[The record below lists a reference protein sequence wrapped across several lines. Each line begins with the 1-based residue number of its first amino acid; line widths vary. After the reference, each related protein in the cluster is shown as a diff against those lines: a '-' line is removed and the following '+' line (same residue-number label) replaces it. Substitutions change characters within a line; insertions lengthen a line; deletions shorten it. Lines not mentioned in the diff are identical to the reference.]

1 MDKRLLKNIT
11 ILKGEEIYLHKD
23 FAVSFRNP
31 EVLPQMLKNI
41 DEELTSRGFYEEDL
55 VIDIITLKII
65 CYKMKNPIPLFISLT
80 YDDSSLPEQIFPKMH
95 KILKILRTFLEKTGV
110 STAGKIS
117 EENKKL
123 LDSKCSPLI
132 DDLLMLRPA
141 KISVIGYD
149 FVGKSHITEM
159 IKSGKMPKKYKETT
173 QLKKYKADLFGMPIL
188 LWDIPDQEDISQQVW
203 QSFILGSDAV
213 ILVLDSTQKNAEES
227 KLMVE
232 ITDKIIPHAELLI
245 VANKQDSDDSL
256 KPEEIENIIG
266 NKIFPFVANKP
277 ENSILIQKQ
286 AARLLEIKAEGIDY
300 SREDFIIQRND

>member
-1 MDKRLLKNIT
+1 MDKSLLKNIT
-11 ILKGEEIYLHKD
+11 ILRGSEIYLNKD

-31 EVLPQMLKNI
+31 EFLPQLLKDI

-65 CYKMKNPIPLFISLT
+65 CYKMKNPIPLFVSLT
-80 YDDSSLPEQIFPKMH
+80 YDDSSLPDQILPKMH
-95 KILKILRTFLEKTGV
+95 KILKILRTFLEKTNI
-110 STAGKIS
+110 SADKIS
-117 EENKKL
+117 EDNKKL
-123 LDSKCSPLI
+123 LESKCSPLI

-149 FVGKSHITEM
+149 FVGKSYINEM

-173 QLKKYKADLFGMPIL
+173 HLKKYKATLFGMPIL
-188 LWDIPDQEDISQQVW
+188 LWDIPDQGDISENVW

-213 ILVLDSTQKNAEES
+213 ILVLDSTKENAEES
-227 KLMVE
+227 KLMVDV
-232 ITDKIIPHAELLI
+232 TDKIIPHAELLI

-256 KPEEIENIIG
+256 KPEEIESILG
-266 NKIFPFVANKP
+266 SKVFPFVANKP

-286 AARLLEIKAEGIDY
+286 AAKLLEIKAEGIDY
-300 SREDFIIQRND
+300 SKEDFIIQRND